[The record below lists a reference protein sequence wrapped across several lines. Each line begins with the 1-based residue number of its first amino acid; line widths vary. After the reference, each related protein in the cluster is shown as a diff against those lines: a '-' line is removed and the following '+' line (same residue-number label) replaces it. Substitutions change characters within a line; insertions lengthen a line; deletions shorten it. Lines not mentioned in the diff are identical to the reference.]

1 MNNFGMNQMFMNL
14 ILMNNMNNIPINNQP
29 NFMDNAALIQNY
41 ENKIRELEEIIKQKD
56 FEIIFLKQKLNINI
70 PNNNINMM
78 NPMMNMNM
86 EPMFYPSNPDK
97 ISINIK
103 SNLNYITNCFK
114 SDKTSILKERLILT
128 YNYKPINKDVTI
140 EENGITDGSII
151 NVTDQIYTLHFKYK
165 GSDYNV
171 SLDGVCPLKQAIK
184 IYCERFKYDYQKVLN
199 KNIYFIYNGSK
210 MMIFNETPIKDVFPG
225 INPTI
230 IVFDANSGAIG

>member
-1 MNNFGMNQMFMNL
+1 MNNFGMNPMFMNP

-56 FEIIFLKQKLNINI
+56 FEIIALKQKLNINI

-103 SNLNYITNCFK
+103 SNLNYITDCFK

-128 YNYKPINKDVTI
+128 YNYKPINKDVT
-140 EENGITDGSII
+140 
-151 NVTDQIYTLHFKYK
+151 
-165 GSDYNV
+165 
-171 SLDGVCPLKQAIK
+171 
-184 IYCERFKYDYQKVLN
+184 N
-199 KNIYFIYNGSK
+199 KK
-210 MMIFNETPIKDVFPG
+210 
-225 INPTI
+225 
-230 IVFDANSGAIG
+230 